1 VVINAKQ
8 MIVINLK
15 KKSKESLD
23 IDVDKIE
30 SYRVFAGVATLVVG
44 GVVYRITNVDTKS
57 VLVINGTEVHNVYE
71 LLDEIASNEC
81 T

>member
-1 VVINAKQ
+1 

-15 KKSKESLD
+15 KKSRESLD
-23 IDVDKIE
+23 IDIDKIE
-30 SYRVFAGVATLVVG
+30 RYSISAGIATLVTAE
-44 GVVYRITNVDTKS
+44 VVYRITNVDVGS
-57 VLVINGTEVHNVYE
+57 VLVINGIEIRDMYR

>member
-1 VVINAKQ
+1 

-15 KKSKESLD
+15 KKNRENLD
-23 IDVDKIE
+23 IDIGKIE
-30 SYRVFAGVATLVVG
+30 SYRVFAGVATLVTAE
-44 GVVYRITNVDTKS
+44 VVYRITNVDVGS
-57 VLVINGTEVHNVYE
+57 VLVINGIEIKDMYR